1 MNDRTKTGLEILQ
14 VAVVLGVLGDILL
27 RATPWGLNVTLFN
40 IAFAAGVIFLLK
52 RHAPERLTAQA
63 YSLIAALVFFASMF
77 TWRDAIE
84 LRVADTFAIIIILG
98 VLFLPTLKISAKVA
112 GVFQYAI
119 GFLWAAVNSLFAAG
133 ALFGSDVSWSE
144 MKMGGWQRHLLSVV
158 RGVLIAAPLVLIFG
172 ALFMAADAVYEG
184 WIRSVFNVDF
194 ANLMSHGML
203 FALFAWLT
211 AGYLPRSDLCR

>member
-1 MNDRTKTGLEILQ
+1 MNTRTKTGLEILQ
-14 VAVVLGVLGDILL
+14 VAVILGVLGDVLL

-40 IAFAAGVIFLLK
+40 LAFAAGVIFLLK

-77 TWRDAIE
+77 SWRDAIE

-98 VLFLPTLKISAKVA
+98 VLFLPTLNISAKVA
-112 GVFQYAI
+112 GVFQYAL

-144 MKMGGWQRHLLSVV
+144 MKVGGWQRHLLSVV

-194 ANLMSHGML
+194 AERDVARHAIRAVRMVDCGVFS
-203 FALFAWLT
+203 
-211 AGYLPRSDLCR
+211 RSGLCR